1 MNTRSDVKFYQ
12 IDVKHQFENS
22 VKIVVKVTSFYLIAI
37 AYIFNRNWFMIE
49 LF

>member
-1 MNTRSDVKFYQ
+1 MNTRSDVKFYNTP
-12 IDVKHQFENS
+12 KHQFENS

-37 AYIFNRNWFMIE
+37 AYIFYRNWFMIE